1 MRHKPV
7 LLREAIEYLRVDP
20 AGVYLDLTFGRGGH
34 TAALLGKLTTGRV
47 IAFDRDEEAIIAGRS
62 HFADETG
69 KLQLVHAAFSS
80 VAEIVHEPVQGVLAD
95 LGVSRDQL
103 ENADRGFSFQWEGP
117 LRMTMDAGQALTAET
132 LVNHYDERQLA
143 DLIYQFG
150 EERRSRRIAR
160 AIVRERPI
168 RSTTHL
174 AEVVEKV
181 VPRTPRRRSHG
192 GRIHPATRTFQAI
205 RIAVNDE
212 LGEIERLVETAPLLL
227 APGGR
232 FAAISFHSLEDRA
245 IKRGLRRWKERGVLE
260 ILTRRVV
267 RPSKEEIEQNPAS
280 RSAKLRAAERT
291 ELEWPQQNG

>member
-1 MRHKPV
+1 M
-7 LLREAIEYLRVDP
+7 REAIEYLRVDP
-20 AGVYLDLTFGRGGH
+20 AGVYLDLTFGGGGH

-47 IAFDRDEEAIIAGRS
+47 IAFDRDAEAIAAGRS
-62 HFADETG
+62 RFADETR

-80 VAEIVHEPVQGVLAD
+80 VAEIVQEPVQGVLAD

-160 AIVRERPI
+160 AIVRGRPI

-212 LGEIERLVETAPLLL
+212 LGEIERLVETVPLLL

-267 RPSKEEIEQNPAS
+267 RPSEEEIEQNPAS

>member
-20 AGVYLDLTFGRGGH
+20 AGVYLDLTFGGGGH

-47 IAFDRDEEAIIAGRS
+47 IAFDRDAEAIAAGRS
-62 HFADETG
+62 RFADETR

-80 VAEIVHEPVQGVLAD
+80 VAEIVQEPVQGVLAD

-212 LGEIERLVETAPLLL
+212 LGEIERLVETVPLLL

-267 RPSKEEIEQNPAS
+267 RPSEEEIEQNPAS

>member
-20 AGVYLDLTFGRGGH
+20 AGVYLDLTFGGGGH

-47 IAFDRDEEAIIAGRS
+47 IAFDRDAEAIAAGRS
-62 HFADETG
+62 RFAGETR

-80 VAEIVHEPVQGVLAD
+80 VAEIVQEPVQGVLAD

-267 RPSKEEIEQNPAS
+267 RPSEEEIEQNPAS

>member
-1 MRHKPV
+1 M
-7 LLREAIEYLRVDP
+7 REAIEYLRVDP

-47 IAFDRDEEAIIAGRS
+47 IAFDRDAEAIAAGRS

-80 VAEIVHEPVQGVLAD
+80 VAEVVHEPAQGVLAD

-103 ENADRGFSFQWEGP
+103 ENADRGFSFQREGP

-132 LVNHYDERQLA
+132 IVNHYDERQLA

-212 LGEIERLVETAPLLL
+212 LGEIERLVETVPLLL

-267 RPSKEEIEQNPAS
+267 RPSQEEIEQNPAS

>member
-20 AGVYLDLTFGRGGH
+20 AGVYLDLTFGGGGH

-47 IAFDRDEEAIIAGRS
+47 IAFDRDAEAIAAGRS
-62 HFADETG
+62 RFAGETR

-80 VAEIVHEPVQGVLAD
+80 VAEIVQEPVQGVLAD

-212 LGEIERLVETAPLLL
+212 LGEIERLVETVPLLL

-267 RPSKEEIEQNPAS
+267 RPSEEEIEQNPAS